1 MTPESKNYNKMREII
16 RKKLSG
22 VKFPGFK
29 DIKIF
34 MSDLIIA
41 FGTQKPLH

>member
-1 MTPESKNYNKMREII
+1 MAPESKNYNKMREII
-16 RKKLSG
+16 RKKLSS